1 MLTIKH
7 QQPTKHHPSITA
19 KTKNAQKR
27 ISTHN
32 NNNQKKM
39 EKLKNQSPKFQ
50 TQAQILHIHFLE
62 KVKKG
67 KLPEVAREN
76 FRFPVKQHRLDLR
89 VLKAASKSYN
99 FSLIFPIKQK
109 KKKQKNFPLFSH
121 RHENRRLLRAV
132 DLIDSESY
140 LNISGRFIEM
150 EVTSFSLEITQM
162 PFHSFLPSTTTPFLS
177 DHFALGLQLPFPPFL
192 S

>member
-1 MLTIKH
+1 
-7 QQPTKHHPSITA
+7 
-19 KTKNAQKR
+19 
-27 ISTHN
+27 
-32 NNNQKKM
+32 M

-109 KKKQKNFPLFSH
+109 KKNKK
-121 RHENRRLLRAV
+121 
-132 DLIDSESY
+132 
-140 LNISGRFIEM
+140 ISLSFHIAMKIEDCW
-150 EVTSFSLEITQM
+150 ELWIW
-162 PFHSFLPSTTTPFLS
+162 
-177 DHFALGLQLPFPPFL
+177 
-192 S
+192 